1 MNQYQKYFARKYLS
15 NGYNV
20 LVSYRDYFQCEN
32 CGFSSQGGHGQN
44 ALWIETIDDK
54 RKLSHLIEI
63 LSEIEKTFS
72 VYVLMSCDCKYF
84 YSDMI
89 CIMGNFPDIA
99 KVFSGTSF
107 EPEILISSDDL
118 YLEDYNCYFLEKR
131 SQREINLKNTTCTYL
146 YWD

>member
-15 NGYNV
+15 NGNNV

-32 CGFSSQGGHGQN
+32 CNFSF
-44 ALWIETIDDK
+44 DDK
-54 RKLSHLIEI
+54 ELSHLIEI

-72 VYVLMSCDCKYF
+72 VYVFMGFDCKYF

>member
-20 LVSYRDYFQCEN
+20 LVSYMDYFQCEN
-32 CGFSSQGGHGQN
+32 CNFSFD
-44 ALWIETIDDK
+44 EK
-54 RKLSHLIEI
+54 ELSHLIEI

-72 VYVLMSCDCKYF
+72 VYVFIGFDCKYF

>member
-20 LVSYRDYFQCEN
+20 LVSYMDYFQCEN
-32 CGFSSQGGHGQN
+32 CGFS
-44 ALWIETIDDK
+44 IDDK

-72 VYVLMSCDCKYF
+72 VYVFIGFDCKYF

>member
-1 MNQYQKYFARKYLS
+1 
-15 NGYNV
+15 
-20 LVSYRDYFQCEN
+20 
-32 CGFSSQGGHGQN
+32 
-44 ALWIETIDDK
+44 
-54 RKLSHLIEI
+54 
-63 LSEIEKTFS
+63 
-72 VYVLMSCDCKYF
+72 MSCDCKYF

>member
-15 NGYNV
+15 NGNNV

-32 CGFSSQGGHGQN
+32 CNFSFD
-44 ALWIETIDDK
+44 EK
-54 RKLSHLIEI
+54 ELSHLIEI

-72 VYVLMSCDCKYF
+72 VYVFIGFDCKYF

>member
-32 CGFSSQGGHGQN
+32 CNFSF
-44 ALWIETIDDK
+44 DDK
-54 RKLSHLIEI
+54 ELSHLIEI

>member
-15 NGYNV
+15 NGY
-20 LVSYRDYFQCEN
+20 QCEN
-32 CGFSSQGGHGQN
+32 CNFSF
-44 ALWIETIDDK
+44 DDK
-54 RKLSHLIEI
+54 ELSHLIEI

>member
-15 NGYNV
+15 NGNNV

-32 CGFSSQGGHGQN
+32 CNFSF
-44 ALWIETIDDK
+44 DDK
-54 RKLSHLIEI
+54 ELSHLIEI